1 MDTIKDCSMCDKE
14 TGIVW
19 LEELIYCGDCA
30 CKKTGAIGIDMNGK
44 FIYKQ
49 QNEEKANNDCI
60 GEECDGH
67 CNADDVEECDD
78 CGIKLRIGS
87 ECDPSDHSIFN
98 GMCDDCR
105 EMEIE
110 KELVVEAITRQIDEY
125 VKEHPEADIGKFN

>member
-1 MDTIKDCSMCDKE
+1 MDTTKQQQTSPWEKFVEI
-14 TGIVW
+14 I
-19 LEELIYCGDCA
+19 EEE
-30 CKKTGAIGIDMNGK
+30 K
-44 FIYKQ
+44 KQ

-105 EMEIE
+105 E
-110 KELVVEAITRQIDEY
+110 VEAITRQIDEY